1 VGAARSAEERRAKG
15 LSARSEARVRA
26 KERTST
32 AKPEEAGVE
41 PAVGLTVAVEE
52 AEADEVE
59 AVAAESR
66 RSR

>member
-26 KERTST
+26 KERTSVAT
-32 AKPEEAGVE
+32 LEEAGVE
-41 PAVGLTVAVEE
+41 PAVGLTAAVEG
-52 AEADEVE
+52 AEADEE
-59 AVAAESR
+59 KAVGAESR

>member
-1 VGAARSAEERRAKG
+1 MRGHPCSDDGRRA
-15 LSARSEARVRA
+15 
-26 KERTST
+26 
-32 AKPEEAGVE
+32 EEAGVE